1 MYANKLNNKN
11 TDHKNKFIIPIDK
24 FRYEMDTSLKK
35 YYECLHDWN
44 ALAVKNNIEYSDIIK
59 FKYKLSLFI

>member
-24 FRYEMDTSLKK
+24 FRYEMDTSLKSIM
-35 YYECLHDWN
+35 N
-44 ALAVKNNIEYSDIIK
+44 AYTIETP
-59 FKYKLSLFI
+59 